1 MLALY
6 LQMYD
11 YQGKYQH
18 NMKTLYVHV
27 DNSSYN

>member
-1 MLALY
+1 
-6 LQMYD
+6 MYD